1 MNSFTIY
8 AVGNIST
15 DLELEGEGDK
25 VRVQVPLIGNDY
37 AGTDEDGK
45 ALERTTQ
52 LYFTAFGAKAKAIAK
67 HCRKGDQLIVH
78 GRIQANNYTQ
88 GERKVHAYNFIIEDF
103 RFGAPGRVKRE
114 ELSGA

>member
-1 MNSFTIY
+1 MNSFTIF
-8 AVGNIST
+8 AVGNIAT
-15 DLELEGEGDK
+15 DLELEGEGER

-37 AGTDEDGK
+37 AGKDDEGD

-52 LYFTAFGAKAKAIAK
+52 LYFTAFGAKAKAIAA

-78 GRIQANNYTQ
+78 GRVQANNYS
-88 GERKVHAYNFIIEDF
+88 RANKMVYSYNFIIEDF
-103 RFGAPGRVKRE
+103 KFGAPGKAKRE